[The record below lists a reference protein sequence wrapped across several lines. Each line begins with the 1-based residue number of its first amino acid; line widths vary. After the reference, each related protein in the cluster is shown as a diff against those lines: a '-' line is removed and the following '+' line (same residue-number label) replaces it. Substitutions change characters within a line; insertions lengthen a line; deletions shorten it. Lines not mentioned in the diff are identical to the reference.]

1 MSVRVCVCVCV
12 CVLLQLVLE
21 MINGRLMEVKAFGL
35 IQYVLVIVSGCNV
48 MYCKA
53 PLPCVR
59 VCV

>member
-1 MSVRVCVCVCV
+1 MSVCVYV